1 MKSTANTPEIKT
13 FIKENSS
20 LFWYIKEEE
29 KQNITIEFL
38 IETILNFGDEKSVK
52 KLFDLV
58 GINKVAE
65 IFYKQTSRKRINY
78 FPQVVNFFK
87 LYFKRHAQGDFI
99 KTAT

>member
-1 MKSTANTPEIKT
+1 MNSPEIKE

-29 KQNITIEFL
+29 KQNISIGFL

-65 IFYKQTSRKRINY
+65 IFYKQTSGKRVNY
-78 FPQVVNFFK
+78 QKRTVHFFN
-87 LYFKRHAQGDFI
+87 LYFKRHAQRNSV

>member
-1 MKSTANTPEIKT
+1 MKSATNTPGIKT
-13 FIKENSS
+13 FIKENTS
-20 LFWYIKEEE
+20 LFWYVEDSE

-38 IETILNFGDEKSVK
+38 VETILNFGDEKSVK

-65 IFYKQTSRKRINY
+65 IFCKQTSRKRVNY
-78 FPQVVNFFK
+78 QKRTVHFFN
-87 LYFKRHAQGDFI
+87 LYFKRHAQRDFI